1 MKKLIRTIL
10 GEIDLELVEN
20 MKLRKVIK
28 QRVQNLSFLF
38 NYGDGGHTDH
48 RHYSEDYHYVCHS
61 DDHVDYTEK

>member
-1 MKKLIRTIL
+1 MKNLIKTIL
-10 GEIDLELVEN
+10 GEVELEQVEN

-28 QRVQNLSFLF
+28 NRLRASSFLF

-48 RHYSEDYHYVCHS
+48 RHYSEDYHYVCHR